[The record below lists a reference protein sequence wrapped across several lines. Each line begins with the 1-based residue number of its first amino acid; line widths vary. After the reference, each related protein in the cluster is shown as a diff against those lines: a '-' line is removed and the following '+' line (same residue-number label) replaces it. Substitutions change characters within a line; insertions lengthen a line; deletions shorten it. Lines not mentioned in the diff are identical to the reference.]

1 MKNTSKSMQR
11 GRFLALTGALS
22 VLVLS
27 GCGAVNSAIN
37 SVIPEVN
44 NMANLNG
51 QIVETV
57 IGSGR
62 ATISG
67 SVSATANFND
77 QTLEQV
83 SKLNALIL
91 KQSLSDATVTMPGSA
106 AAPTTFSLRNIT
118 LKVTLS
124 DGEGAR
130 SVDAS
135 ATVAGPVTFTRQG
148 STNTYVP
155 TAKVEISNIKF
166 SGETFSTVIGIVTGA
181 PSPNTA
187 TGKLSLDADD
197 TELPAGTKIS
207 FTLVDG
213 KAKPQI

>member
-1 MKNTSKSMQR
+1 
-11 GRFLALTGALS
+11 
-22 VLVLS
+22 
-27 GCGAVNSAIN
+27 
-37 SVIPEVN
+37 
-44 NMANLNG
+44 MANLNG
-51 QIVETV
+51 QVVEAV

-83 SKLNALIL
+83 SKLKQLIL
-91 KQSLSDATVTMPGSA
+91 RQSLSDATVTMPGGA
-106 AAPTTFSLRNIT
+106 TAPTAFSLRNIT

-124 DGEGAR
+124 DTAGAR

-148 STNTYVP
+148 TTNTYIP
-155 TAKVEISNIKF
+155 TTKVEIANINF
-166 SGETFSTVIGIVTGA
+166 SGTNFSTVIAIVTA
-181 PSPNTA
+181 SPSPNTA
-187 TGKLSLDADD
+187 AGKLSLDADD

-213 KAKPQI
+213 KAKPKI

>member
-1 MKNTSKSMQR
+1 MQR

-51 QIVETV
+51 QIVEAV

-67 SVSATANFND
+67 SVSATANFDD

-83 SKLNALIL
+83 NKLNALIL
-91 KQSLSDATVTMPGSA
+91 RQSLSDATVTMPGSA

-124 DGEGAR
+124 DGVGGSAR
-130 SVDAS
+130 SVEAS
-135 ATVAGPVTFTRQG
+135 ASVAGPVTFTRQG
-148 STNTYVP
+148 TTNTYMP
-155 TAKVEISNIKF
+155 STKVEISNINF
-166 SGETFSTVIGIVTGA
+166 SGVNFNTVIGIVTGA

-197 TELPAGTKIS
+197 TQLPAGTKIS

>member
-1 MKNTSKSMQR
+1 
-11 GRFLALTGALS
+11 
-22 VLVLS
+22 
-27 GCGAVNSAIN
+27 
-37 SVIPEVN
+37 
-44 NMANLNG
+44 MANLNG
-51 QIVETV
+51 QIAEAV

-83 SKLNALIL
+83 NKLNQLIL
-91 KQSLSDATVTMPGSA
+91 RQSLSNATVTMPGGA
-106 AAPTTFSLRNIT
+106 TAPTTFSLRNIT

-124 DGEGAR
+124 DTDGAR

-135 ATVAGPVTFTRQG
+135 ASVAGPVTFTRQG
-148 STNTYVP
+148 TTNTYIP
-155 TAKVEISNIKF
+155 AAKVEISNINF
-166 SGETFSTVIGIVTGA
+166 SGTNFSTVIGIVTTA

-213 KAKPQI
+213 KAKPKI

>member
-1 MKNTSKSMQR
+1 MQR
-11 GRFLALTGALS
+11 GRFLTLTGALA
-22 VLVLS
+22 VLALS

-37 SVIPEVN
+37 SVIPEVD

-51 QIVETV
+51 QVVEAV

-83 SKLNALIL
+83 SKLKQLIL
-91 KQSLSDATVTMPGSA
+91 RQSLSDATVTMPGGA
-106 AAPTTFSLRNIT
+106 TAPTAFSLRNIT

-124 DGEGAR
+124 DTAGAR

-135 ATVAGPVTFTRQG
+135 ASFAGPVTFTRQG
-148 STNTYVP
+148 TTNTYIP
-155 TAKVEISNIKF
+155 ATKVEISNINF
-166 SGETFSTVIGIVTGA
+166 SGVNFSTVIGIVTA
-181 PSPNTA
+181 SPSPNTA

-197 TELPAGTKIS
+197 TQLPAGTKIS

-213 KAKPQI
+213 KAKPKI